1 MFISIYFLQA
11 SQAKGCKCCVER
23 SIPCEKAVVQQQIYQ
38 EKISTVKWLDTSD
51 KDMQFESLHVDTSTE
66 VVGGESL
73 FSEKPTVETVD
84 SQTGLLHQWFHR
96 PMLVIWHK
104 ERSLQ
109 LDCLHRFD
117 ILLKNLE
124 LGAQSV
130 NGNKETL
137 RSLNDIIKFCKESQE
152 TFWKKDSI
160 IQLLKLC
167 LQLKSNKETIEVMEF
182 LANKEGIRCE
192 STADILVEVVKSIG
206 WDLCVDSILKF
217 ICSSRAQKQM
227 PNFIYF
233 ISQLLNAG
241 CHKAAAVV
249 ASQICTFLSS
259 GNLITEMDI
268 PVFARCVDF
277 LMVMDENPLTKH
289 PKRLYNLF
297 VHIKEN
303 FPGFLPVLQLLMIVQ
318 NYLDARPAERI
329 TDTAIAWFY
338 NLCLHLSGITIPI
351 QTQPDAILSALKLFV
366 STGDSTIIQMFKNN
380 LSSDVNQSNGIL
392 KSLIAL
398 EGFWSFAQ
406 LSSENKEVVA
416 SLVDKRIQWL
426 IPMPKPTATWEIPNI
441 TVVDH
446 PIVENFMR
454 SNLQTMSYQNF
465 NNKQH
470 ARNWMRKHYHELAPY
485 AELEVR
491 GAGRGAFCIIEKKK
505 RRYIGGERKFAL
517 FHKELMELID
527 WRLKRLGD
535 TIFSIVKDQNTDEIS
550 SAEVVQQPTTET
562 IPTPVQVTPV
572 VPVTP
577 KCVSNPVVLDRV
589 GTRAVT
595 VLSNIQQH
603 QPVKKNAAKVKKT
616 TANRIVSP
624 SKLAQLLNNPAVE
637 KKKPVKTLKTS
648 PTNVLSVRQVNQ
660 VQPSFQS
667 TKSSV
672 DSKSSIPVQTLLPSN
687 VPSPKTTP
695 RRIGVAKRPIVMAS
709 FSQFNNPA
717 VDVKEESASKRAKL
731 EMV

>member
-1 MFISIYFLQA
+1 M
-11 SQAKGCKCCVER
+11 ER

-51 KDMQFESLHVDTSTE
+51 KDMQFESLHVDTRTE
-66 VVGGESL
+66 IVGSEPL
-73 FSEKPTVETVD
+73 FFEKPTVETVD
-84 SQTGLLHQWFHR
+84 PQTGLLHQWFHR

-117 ILLKNLE
+117 VLLKNLE
-124 LGAQSV
+124 LGDQSV
-130 NGNKETL
+130 NGKKGTL
-137 RSLNDIIKFCKESQE
+137 RSLNDVIRFCKESPE

-160 IQLLKLC
+160 SQLLKLC
-167 LQLKSNKETIEVMEF
+167 LQLKLDKETIEVMEF
-182 LANKEGIRCE
+182 LANKEGIRYE
-192 STADILVEVVKSIG
+192 STANILVEVVKSMG
-206 WDLCVDSILKF
+206 WDLCVNSILKF
-217 ICSSRAQKQM
+217 ICSSRAQEQM
-227 PNFIYF
+227 PNFIHF
-233 ISQLLNAG
+233 NSQLSNAG
-241 CHKAAAVV
+241 CHKAAVVV
-249 ASQICTFLSS
+249 ANQICTFLSS
-259 GNLITEMDI
+259 GNLMTEMEI

-277 LMVMDENPLTKH
+277 LMVMDEHPLTKH
-289 PKRLYNLF
+289 PQRLYNLF
-297 VHIKEN
+297 VHIKEK
-303 FPGFLPVLQLLMIVQ
+303 FPGFLHVLQLLIIVQ

-329 TDTAIAWFY
+329 PDTAIAWFY
-338 NLCLHLSGITIPI
+338 NVCLHLTAITIPI
-351 QTQPDAILSALKLFV
+351 QIQPDAILSSLKLFV

-406 LSSENKEVVA
+406 SSSENKEVVA

-441 TVVDH
+441 TVMDH

-454 SNLQTMSYQNF
+454 SNLQSMSYQNF
-465 NNKQH
+465 NNVQH

-505 RRYIGGERKFAL
+505 RRYIGGDRKFAF

-527 WRLKRLGD
+527 CRLKRLGD
-535 TIFSIVKDQNTDEIS
+535 TIFSIVKDPNTDEIS
-550 SAEVVQQPTTET
+550 SAEVVKQSTTKP

-572 VPVTP
+572 VAATP

-589 GTRAVT
+589 GTRTVT
-595 VLSNIQQH
+595 VLSNIQQ
-603 QPVKKNAAKVKKT
+603 QPVKKTAAKVKKT
-616 TANRIVSP
+616 TANRIVNP
-624 SKLAQLLNNPAVE
+624 SKLAQLLISPAVE
-637 KKKPVKTLKTS
+637 IAAKKKPVKTLKTS
-648 PTNVLSVRQVNQ
+648 PTNVLSVRQANQ
-660 VQPSFQS
+660 FQPSFQT
-667 TKSSV
+667 TKLSV

-695 RRIGVAKRPIVMAS
+695 RRVGVAKRPIVMAS

-717 VDVKEESASKRAKL
+717 IDVKEESASKRAKL